1 MMERKTWMTQNH
13 LPKGVWVQIPLWRP
27 TYQWWRSPIGRRR
40 MLQGHY
46 SVGPSPT
53 ATTKD
58 DFNADVTEKLGA
70 VLV

>member
-1 MMERKTWMTQNH
+1 
-13 LPKGVWVQIPLWRP
+13 
-27 TYQWWRSPIGRRR
+27 

-46 SVGPSPT
+46 SVGSSPT